1 MSIPFFNSVLSAI
14 GRKLNYSSVSNLYG
28 NSFCKDAGKYIQDA
42 FPLSPVKKISSGMVN
57 MLSQA
62 TIIKMDKKNEDAAT
76 QALGKKLG
84 GDISWAEG
92 LLE

>member
-1 MSIPFFNSVLSAI
+1 MSIPFFHSVLSAI
-14 GRKLNYSSVSNLYG
+14 GRKLNYDSVSNLYG

-42 FPLSPVKKISSGMVN
+42 FPLSPAKKISSGMVN

-62 TIIKMDKKNEDAAT
+62 TIIQMDTSNSEVAT
-76 QALGKKLG
+76 KELEKQLG
-84 GDISWAEG
+84 GDLSWAEG